1 MVAGLGSAPG
11 SLLFTKT
18 RSRHGGPVLSVLAI
32 TYVAVGADVQRISDG
47 GRICRR
53 ECCEAV
59 NIDDVV
65 TGFAPVL
72 GSMPALAPMS
82 ASSC

>member
-1 MVAGLGSAPG
+1 MPTNVCRS
-11 SLLFTKT
+11 
-18 RSRHGGPVLSVLAI
+18 RSRHGGAKYQCPVLSVLAI

-59 NIDDVV
+59 TIDDVV
-65 TGFAPVL
+65 IALAPVL
-72 GSMPALAPMS
+72 CSMPALAPMS